1 MSLSEKGFMSRVANV
16 LQWLY
21 LDIIIIRLLDILKNL
36 FLEKESVFSS
46 LSKDTPHLP
55 LLLTPSCASQH
66 YSTRDHS
73 NLFSSLGK
81 PNNVL
86 F

>member
-36 FLEKESVFSS
+36 FLEKESL
-46 LSKDTPHLP
+46 LSPHFQKTPLICP
-55 LLLTPSCASQH
+55 CS
-66 YSTRDHS
+66 
-73 NLFSSLGK
+73 
-81 PNNVL
+81 
-86 F
+86 